1 MHGRMRQHIIYTL
14 EELFTHMSH
23 RKFFNEETETLSK
36 SKLQALQLQKL
47 QSLVERVY
55 SQNPFYQKLYK
66 EANVKPADIQ
76 SLEDIRKLPF
86 LEKKTVRD
94 AYPYGMALVPPS
106 GSGGALQVHATS
118 GTTGKSVPVFATK
131 KDIDYWADLNA
142 RELWMTGMRPGDI
155 LMNCYGYGLATGG
168 FGFHYGAMA
177 MDVMAIPMGSDAR
190 QYDRMLD
197 FILDFGVTAFCMTPS
212 VGLYVGNKARERG
225 VNFKDTHLKI
235 GLFGAEPWPWET
247 RLKLEELFNI
257 TAYDE
262 FGMTEFLG
270 PGMTCECEVR
280 DGMHAW
286 ADAFLV
292 ECIDPETGEPVE
304 DGKDGELV
312 WTWLSA
318 DGTAMI
324 RYRSRDLS
332 RTWWEERC
340 ACGRTHPK
348 IASIKG
354 RSDDAVSI
362 RGLIVFP
369 SQVEAALVKFPETG
383 ANFRII
389 VDRRNDLDTFD
400 LKVEVKDAALLDHPE
415 RAHSLGR
422 QMAESVKTITGNSPK
437 VELVPTDSLPRASG
451 GESKTASARVEDRRK
466 K

>member
-1 MHGRMRQHIIYTL
+1 MRSDRT
-14 EELFTHMSH
+14 
-23 RKFFNEETETLSK
+23 FFNQEMETLSK
-36 SKLQALQLQKL
+36 AQLQALQLERL
-47 QSLVERVY
+47 QAVVERAY
-55 SQNPFYQKLYK
+55 SQNRFYRELYD
-66 EANVKPADIQ
+66 AAGVKPGYIKT
-76 SLEDIRKLPF
+76 LEDIRKLPF
-86 LEKKTVRD
+86 LEKKTVRA
-94 AYPYGMALVPPS
+94 AYPYGMALVPP
-106 GSGGALQVHATS
+106 GGEGGALQVHATS

-131 KDIDYWADLNA
+131 KDIEYWSELNA
-142 RELWMTGMRPGDI
+142 RELWMTGLRPGDI
-155 LMNCYGYGLATGG
+155 LMNCYGYGLPTGG

-177 MDVMAIPMGSDAR
+177 MDVMSIPMGSDAR
-190 QYDRMLD
+190 QYARMIE
-197 FILDFGVTAFCMTPS
+197 FILDFGVAAICMTPS
-212 VGLYVGNKARERG
+212 VGLYVGSKAHEMG
-225 VNFKDTHLKI
+225 IDFKASKLKI

-247 RLKLEELFNI
+247 RLKLEQLFNI

-292 ECIDPETGEPVE
+292 ECIDPETGEPRAE
-304 DGKDGELV
+304 GEEGELV
-312 WTWLSA
+312 WTWLSS

-348 IASIKG
+348 IGAIKG

-369 SQVEAALVKFPETG
+369 SQVEAALVRFPETG

-389 VDRRNDLDTFD
+389 VDRRGDLDTFD
-400 LKVEVKDAALLDHPE
+400 LKVEIKESAILAATERVQALQKEMAVAVK
-415 RAHSLGR
+415 
-422 QMAESVKTITGNSPK
+422 SVTGNTPR
-437 VELVPTDSLPRASG
+437 VELVPADSLPRASG

>member
-1 MHGRMRQHIIYTL
+1 
-14 EELFTHMSH
+14 MSN
-23 RKFFNEETETLSK
+23 RKFFNEEIETLSK
-36 SKLQALQLQKL
+36 SKLQALQLQRL
-47 QSLVERVY
+47 QAIVERVY
-55 SQNPFYQKLYK
+55 NQNQFYRKLYD
-66 EANVKPADIQ
+66 EAGVKPSDIK

-94 AYPYGMALVPPS
+94 AYPYGMALVPP
-106 GSGGALQVHATS
+106 GTEGGALQIHATS

-131 KDIDYWADLNA
+131 KDIDYWSDLNA
-142 RELWMTGMRPGDI
+142 RELWMTGMRPGDV
-155 LMNCYGYGLATGG
+155 LMNCYGYGMATGG

-177 MDVMAIPMGSDAR
+177 MGVMTIPMGSDAR
-190 QYDRMLD
+190 QYDRMID
-197 FILDFGVTAFCMTPS
+197 FILDFGVTAMCMTPS
-212 VGLYVGNKARERG
+212 VGLYVGGKARERRERS
-225 VNFKDTHLKI
+225 VNFKDTKLKI

-292 ECIDPETGEPVE
+292 ECIDPETGEPLE
-304 DGKDGELV
+304 EGKDGELV
-312 WTWLSA
+312 WTWLAA

-332 RTWWEERC
+332 HTWWEERC
-340 ACGRTHPK
+340 ACGRSHPK
-348 IASIKG
+348 IGAIKG

-389 VDRRNDLDTFD
+389 VDKRNNLDTFD
-400 LKVEVKDAALLDHPE
+400 LKVEVRDAAILSNSE
-415 RAHSLGR
+415 RVHTLSR
-422 QMAESVKTITGNSPK
+422 EMAESVKTITGNSPK
-437 VELVPTDSLPRASG
+437 VELVPADSLPRASG
-451 GESKTASARVEDRRK
+451 GESKTATARVEDRRK

>member
-1 MHGRMRQHIIYTL
+1 VT
-14 EELFTHMSH
+14 SH
-23 RKFFNEETETLSK
+23 DTFFNQEMETLPK
-36 SKLQALQLQKL
+36 HKLQKMQLQLL
-47 QSLVERVY
+47 QAIVERAY
-55 SQNPFYQKLYK
+55 THNQFYRRLYN
-66 EANVKPADIQ
+66 EAGVKPEDIK

-86 LEKKTVRD
+86 LEKKTARA
-94 AYPYGMALVPPS
+94 AYPYGTALVTP
-106 GSGGALQVHATS
+106 GSAGSALEVHATS

-131 KDIDYWADLNA
+131 KDIQQWADLNA
-142 RELWMTGMRPGDI
+142 RELWMVGMRPGDV
-155 LMNCYGYGLATGG
+155 LMNCYGYGLPTGG
-168 FGFHYGAMA
+168 FGFHYGALA
-177 MDVMAIPMGSDAR
+177 MDAMVIPMGSDAR
-190 QYDRMLD
+190 QYERMFD
-197 FILDFGVTAFCMTPS
+197 FITDFGVTAVCMTPS
-212 VGLYVGNKARERG
+212 VGLYLGNKAAERG
-225 VNFKDTHLKI
+225 LDFRKTKLRI

-247 RLKLEELFNI
+247 RMKLEEQLGI

-270 PGMTCECEVR
+270 PGMTCECAVR

-304 DGKDGELV
+304 EGKDGELV
-312 WTWLSA
+312 WTWLNA

-340 ACGRTHPK
+340 TCGRTHPK
-348 IASIKG
+348 IGAIKG

-369 SQVEAALVKFPETG
+369 SQIEAALVKFAETG

-389 VDRRNDLDTFD
+389 VDRKNELDTFD
-400 LKVEVKDAALLDHPE
+400 LKVEVKDAAIL
-415 RAHSLGR
+415 AHEEYVKRLQG
-422 QMAESVKTITGNSPK
+422 QMAEAVKSITGNTPR
-437 VELVPTDSLPRASG
+437 VELVPADSLPRASG

-466 K
+466 KA

>member
-1 MHGRMRQHIIYTL
+1 MCWCIICIMNV
-14 EELFTHMSH
+14 EELFTTMSD
-23 RKFFNEETETLSK
+23 RKFFNEEIETLSK
-36 SKLQALQLQKL
+36 SKLQALQLQRL
-47 QSLVERVY
+47 QTIVERVY
-55 SQNPFYQKLYK
+55 NQNQFYRKLYD
-66 EANVKPADIQ
+66 EAGVKPSAIQ
-76 SLEDIRKLPF
+76 SLADIRKLPF

-94 AYPYGMALVPPS
+94 AYPYGMALVPP
-106 GSGGALQVHATS
+106 GGPGGALEIHATS

-142 RELWMTGMRPGDI
+142 RELWMTGMRPGDV
-155 LMNCYGYGLATGG
+155 LMNCYGYGMATGG

-197 FILDFGVTAFCMTPS
+197 FIIDFGVTAVCMTPS
-212 VGLYVGNKARERG
+212 VGLYVGGKARERD
-225 VNFKDTHLKI
+225 VNFKDTQLKI

-247 RLKLEELFNI
+247 REKLEELFNF

-292 ECIDPETGEPVE
+292 ECINPETGEPVE

-312 WTWLSA
+312 WTWLSSE
-318 DGTAMI
+318 GTAMI

-332 RTWWEERC
+332 RVWWEERC
-340 ACGRTHPK
+340 ACGRSHPK
-348 IASIKG
+348 IGAIKG

-389 VDRRNDLDTFD
+389 VDKRNDLDTFD
-400 LKVEVKDAALLDHPE
+400 LKVEVKDSALVDNHE
-415 RAHSLGR
+415 HAHTLGR
-422 QMAESVKTITGNSPK
+422 AMAEAVKTITGNSPK
-437 VELVPTDSLPRASG
+437 VELVPADSLPRASG

>member
-1 MHGRMRQHIIYTL
+1 MNDRT
-14 EELFTHMSH
+14 
-23 RKFFNEETETLSK
+23 FFNEEIETLPK
-36 SKLQALQLQKL
+36 EKLQALQLQRL
-47 QSLVERVY
+47 QAIVERAY
-55 SQNPFYQKLYK
+55 TQNEFYRHLYD
-66 EANVKPADIQ
+66 EAGVKPSDIRT
-76 SLEDIRKLPF
+76 LEDIRKLPF
-86 LEKKTVRD
+86 LEKKTVRA
-94 AYPYGMALVPPS
+94 AYPYGMAFARP
-106 GSGGALQVHATS
+106 GKEGGAVQIHATS

-131 KDIDYWADLNA
+131 KDIGYWSDLNA
-142 RELWMTGMRPGDI
+142 RELWMTGMRPGDV
-155 LMNCYGYGLATGG
+155 LLNCYGYGMATGG

-197 FILDFGVTAFCMTPS
+197 FIIDFGVTAMCMTPS

-225 VNFKDTHLKI
+225 VDFKETKLKI

-257 TAYDE
+257 TAFDE

-270 PGMTCECEVR
+270 PGMTCECDVR

-292 ECIDPETGEPVE
+292 ECIDPETGEPLPE
-304 DGKDGELV
+304 GSDGELV

-332 RTWWEERC
+332 RTWWDESC

-383 ANFRII
+383 ANFRIV
-389 VDRRNDLDTFD
+389 VDKKNGLDTFE
-400 LKVEVKDAALLDHPE
+400 LKVEVKDSALLFDPE
-415 RAHSLGR
+415 RVRVVSR
-422 QMAESVKTITGNSPK
+422 EMAESVKTVTGNSPK
-437 VELVPTDSLPRASG
+437 VELVASDSLPRASG

-466 K
+466 

>member
-1 MHGRMRQHIIYTL
+1 MGYPKFFHEEIETLPREKLKRMQLERLQHIIERAYT
-14 EELFTHMSH
+14 E
-23 RKFFNEETETLSK
+23 N
-36 SKLQALQLQKL
+36 
-47 QSLVERVY
+47 V
-55 SQNPFYQKLYK
+55 FYRKLYD
-66 EANVKPADIQ
+66 EAGVKPADIRH
-76 SLEDIRKLPF
+76 LEDIRKLPF
-86 LEKKTVRD
+86 LEKKTVRA
-94 AYPYGMALVPPS
+94 AYPYGMALVTP
-106 GSGGALQVHATS
+106 GGTGGALQMHSTS

-131 KDIDYWADLNA
+131 KDIAYWSDLNA
-142 RELWMTGMRPGDI
+142 RELWMTGFRPGDI

-190 QYDRMLD
+190 QYERMLD
-197 FILDFGVTAFCMTPS
+197 FIVDFGVTGMCMTPS
-212 VGLYVGNKARERG
+212 VGLYVGTKAREHGIDFTRT
-225 VNFKDTHLKI
+225 KLKI

-262 FGMTEFLG
+262 YGMTEFLG

-304 DGKDGELV
+304 EGQEGELV
-312 WTWLSA
+312 WTWLVA

-332 RTWWEERC
+332 RLWWEERC
-340 ACGRTHPK
+340 PCGRTHPK
-348 IASIKG
+348 IAAIKG
-354 RSDDAVSI
+354 RTDDAVSI

-389 VDRRNDLDTFD
+389 VDKRDGLDTFD
-400 LKVEVKDAALLDHPE
+400 LKVEVKDVALLAQPE
-415 RAHSLGR
+415 RMRVVAR
-422 QMAESVKTITGNSPK
+422 EMVEAVKAITGNAPK
-437 VELVPTDSLPRASG
+437 VELVAPDSLPRATG
-451 GESKTASARVEDRRK
+451 GESKTASTRVEDRRK

>member
-1 MHGRMRQHIIYTL
+1 MNDRT
-14 EELFTHMSH
+14 
-23 RKFFNEETETLSK
+23 FFNEEIETLSK
-36 SKLQALQLQKL
+36 EKLQALQLQRL
-47 QSLVERVY
+47 QAIVERAY
-55 SQNPFYQKLYK
+55 TQNEFYRHLYD
-66 EANVKPADIQ
+66 EAGVKPSDIRV
-76 SLEDIRKLPF
+76 LEDIRKLPF
-86 LEKKTVRD
+86 LEKKTVRA
-94 AYPYGMALVPPS
+94 AYPYGMAFARP
-106 GSGGALQVHATS
+106 GKEGGAVQIHATS

-131 KDIDYWADLNA
+131 KDIGYWSDLNA
-142 RELWMTGMRPGDI
+142 RELWMTGMRPGDV
-155 LMNCYGYGLATGG
+155 LLNCYGYGMPTGG

-197 FILDFGVTAFCMTPS
+197 FIIDFGVTAMCMTPS

-225 VNFKDTHLKI
+225 VDFKETKLKI

-270 PGMTCECEVR
+270 PGMTCECDVR

-292 ECIDPETGEPVE
+292 ECIDPETGEPLPE
-304 DGKDGELV
+304 GSDGELV

-332 RTWWEERC
+332 RTWWDERC

-348 IASIKG
+348 IAAIKG

-389 VDRRNDLDTFD
+389 VDKKNGLDTFE
-400 LKVEVKDAALLDHPE
+400 LKVEVKDSALLFDSE
-415 RAHSLGR
+415 RVRVVSR
-422 QMAESVKTITGNSPK
+422 EMAESVKTVTGNSPK
-437 VELVPTDSLPRASG
+437 VELVAADSLPRASG
-451 GESKTASARVEDRRK
+451 GESKTASARVEDRRRG
-466 K
+466 

>member
-1 MHGRMRQHIIYTL
+1 
-14 EELFTHMSH
+14 MSD
-23 RKFFNEETETLSK
+23 RKYFNEEIETLPK
-36 SKLQALQLQKL
+36 EQLKALQLERL
-47 QSLVERVY
+47 QAIVQRAY
-55 SQNPFYQKLYK
+55 DQNNFYRNLYD
-66 EANVKPADIQ
+66 EAGVKPSHIR
-76 SLEDIRKLPF
+76 SLEDMQKLPF
-86 LEKKTVRD
+86 LEKKTVRA
-94 AYPYGMALVPPS
+94 AYPYGMAFVPP
-106 GSGGALQVHATS
+106 GNEGGALEVHATS

-131 KDIDYWADLNA
+131 KDIEYWANLNA

-177 MDVMAIPMGSDAR
+177 MNAMAIPMGSDAR
-190 QYDRMLD
+190 QFDRILD
-197 FILDFGVTAFCMTPS
+197 FIVDFGVTAMCMTPS
-212 VGLYVGNKARERG
+212 VGLYLGGKAQERG
-225 VNFKDTHLKI
+225 IRFGDTKLKI

-247 RLKLEELFNI
+247 RMKIEELLHI

-262 FGMTEFLG
+262 FGMTEMLG

-292 ECIDPETGEPVE
+292 ECIDPETGEWVE
-304 DGKDGELV
+304 DGKEGELV

-332 RTWWEERC
+332 RTWWDERC

-348 IASIKG
+348 IGAIKG
-354 RSDDAVSI
+354 RTDDAVSI

-369 SQVEAALVKFPETG
+369 SQVEAALVKFAETG

-389 VDRRNDLDTFD
+389 VDRRDDLDTFD
-400 LKVEVKDAALLDHPE
+400 LKVEVKDAALLLYPE
-415 RAHSLGR
+415 RCAAISR
-422 QMAESVKTITGNSPK
+422 KMSQAVKAITGNSPK
-437 VELVPTDSLPRASG
+437 VELVAPDSLPRATG

-466 K
+466 L

>member
-1 MHGRMRQHIIYTL
+1 MSDRKYFQ
-14 EELFTHMSH
+14 EEI
-23 RKFFNEETETLSK
+23 ETLPK
-36 SKLQALQLQKL
+36 SRLKALQLERLKA
-47 QSLVERVY
+47 LVERAY
-55 SQNPFYQKLYK
+55 TENQFYRKLYD
-66 EANVKPADIQ
+66 EAGVKPSDIRA
-76 SLEDIRKLPF
+76 LEDIQKLPF
-86 LEKKTVRD
+86 LEKKTVRA
-94 AYPYGMALVPPS
+94 AYPYEMAFKKP
-106 GSGGALQVHATS
+106 GEQGGPVEIHATS

-177 MDVMAIPMGSDAR
+177 MDAMAIPMGSDAR
-190 QYDRMLD
+190 QYDRMID
-197 FILDFGVTAFCMTPS
+197 FIIDFGVTAMCMTPS
-212 VGLYVGNKARERG
+212 VGLYVGGKARERG
-225 VNFKDTHLKI
+225 VDFRSTKLKI

-257 TAYDE
+257 IAYDE
-262 FGMTEFLG
+262 YGMTEFLG
-270 PGMTCECEVR
+270 PGMTCECEAR

-292 ECIDPETGEPVE
+292 ECIDPDTGEWVE
-304 DGKDGELV
+304 EGQDGELV
-312 WTWLSA
+312 WTWLTA

-332 RTWWEERC
+332 RTRWEERC

-348 IASIKG
+348 IGAIKG

-369 SQVEAALVKFPETG
+369 SQVEAALVRFPETG

-389 VDRRNDLDTFD
+389 VDKLDGLDTFD
-400 LKVEVKDAALLDHPE
+400 LKVEVKDASIIGNEARKQTLCRE
-415 RAHSLGR
+415 
-422 QMAESVKTITGNSPK
+422 MAEAVKTVTGNTPR
-437 VELVPTDSLPRASG
+437 VELVPADSLPRASG